1 MSWSELSEW
10 WLAELAS
17 DPAYEEVVT
26 PLLLEVFSPE
36 IGDRYLDLGSGDGR
50 LIRAVSE
57 RGSIVHG
64 IELSQDLAAY
74 SKTVVVVAALPDLE
88 FLRSDSYDGAYC
100 VLTLEHIPDHQA
112 FFAAVGRVVKS
123 DGVLAVVMNHPTW
136 TAPGSTPITD
146 SDGEILWRPGD
157 YFSSGST
164 EEPAGSEKV
173 TFHHRSMADVLN
185 SASDS
190 GWALEQ
196 MVERPHHDLEDQA
209 GIPRLLACRWR
220 MNQGVAL

>member
-26 PLLLEVFSPE
+26 PLFLEVFSPE
-36 IGDRYLDLGSGDGR
+36 IGGRYLDLGSGDGR
-50 LIRAVSE
+50 MIKAVSE
-57 RGSIVHG
+57 RGSTVHG
-64 IELSQDLAAY
+64 IELNQDLAAH
-74 SKTVVVVAALPDLE
+74 SKTAVVVAALPDLE

-100 VLTLEHIPDHQA
+100 VLTLEHILDHQA

-123 DGVLAVVMNHPTW
+123 AGVLAVIMNHPVW
-136 TAPGSTPITD
+136 TAPGSSPITD
-146 SDGEILWRPGD
+146 SDGEVLWRPGE
-157 YFSSGST
+157 YFSMGTT
-164 EEPAGSEKV
+164 EEPAGSSTV
-173 TFHHRSMADVLN
+173 TFYHRSTADLLN
-185 SASDS
+185 AASSS

-196 MVERPHHDLEDQA
+196 MVERPHHDLEEQA

-220 MNQGVAL
+220 LLP